1 MTLDNNH
8 GDFKLQKLRDNKPNF
23 GIILAVIFIFTAF
36 PPVVTAIEIVVNKTA
51 STSGYSKVDIRAIFT
66 MQKRLW
72 PNNKQIKVY
81 TLPDGSSLHKEFVK
95 KALNMLP
102 HQIRRVWDRMTYSG
116 TGAAP
121 IELESE
127 QDMIEKIATTPD
139 SIGYLN
145 SKPDNENIRSF
156 EAQ

>member
-23 GIILAVIFIFTAF
+23 GIILAIIFIFTAF
-36 PPVVTAIEIVVNKTA
+36 PPVVTAIEIVVNKTV

-72 PNNKQIKVY
+72 SNNKQIKVY
-81 TLPDGSSLHKEFVK
+81 TLPDSSSLHKEFVK
-95 KALNMLP
+95 NDLNMLP
-102 HQIRRVWDRMTYSG
+102 HQVRRVWDRMTYSG
-116 TGAAP
+116 TGVAP

-127 QDMIEKIATTPD
+127 QDMIDKIATTPD

>member
-23 GIILAVIFIFTAF
+23 GIILAIIFIFTAF
-36 PPVVTAIEIVVNKTA
+36 PPVVTAIEIVVNKTV

-72 PNNKQIKVY
+72 SNNKQIKVY
-81 TLPDGSSLHKEFVK
+81 TLPDSSSLHKEFVK
-95 KALNMLP
+95 NDLNMLP
-102 HQIRRVWDRMTYSG
+102 HQVRRVWDRMTYSG
-116 TGAAP
+116 TGVAP
-121 IELESE
+121 VELASE
-127 QDMIEKIATTPD
+127 QDMIDKIATTPD